1 MKILI
6 AAANHNSFNSLK
18 IYINSIENS
27 VKNCKAHLELKI
39 IIADNSQ
46 KFIALDKNS
55 LLNIDHVKVQNLGYL
70 NSIQSA
76 IDKIQMNINDFSF
89 VIISNVDVALSTNFF
104 EILTNTKINPSI
116 GWIAPSIISKLE
128 GLDRNPKIISRP
140 SLLRLRTLKTMYRYP
155 ILFRCYN
162 NFIYRQRRKNKI
174 KTEIVNIYAGHGSL
188 MIFTDYFI
196 KTIENFSY
204 FSFLFNEE
212 IHFAELVARRNLKT
226 IYMKELVVEDG
237 DHVSTSKIPSKELM
251 NLNVIS
257 LKNIIDNY
265 FNVNHE

>member
-6 AAANHNSFNSLK
+6 AAANHDSFDSLK
-18 IYINSIENS
+18 IFVNSIKSSFE
-27 VKNCKAHLELKI
+27 NCKTQLELKI
-39 IIADNSQ
+39 VIADNSK
-46 KFIALDKNS
+46 KFIT
-55 LLNIDHVKVQNLGYL
+55 LNKSSPLNVDHVKVQNLGYL

-76 IDKIQMNINDFSF
+76 IDKVQINLKDFNF

-104 EILTNTKINPSI
+104 QILTNVEINPCI
-116 GWIAPSIISKLE
+116 GWIAPSIISKVE
-128 GLDRNPKIISRP
+128 GLDRNPKIITRP
-140 SLLRLRTLKTMYRYP
+140 SLLRLQILQTMYRYP
-155 ILFRCYN
+155 ILFRVYN

-196 KTIENFSY
+196 KTIENFKY

-265 FNVNHE
+265 FNGNHE